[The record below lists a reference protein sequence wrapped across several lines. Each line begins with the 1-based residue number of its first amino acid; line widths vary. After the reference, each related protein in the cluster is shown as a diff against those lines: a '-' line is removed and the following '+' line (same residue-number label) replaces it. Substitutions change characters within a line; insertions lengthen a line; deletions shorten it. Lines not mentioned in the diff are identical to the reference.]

1 MMSLHIRSVNRC
13 LKIPI
18 MTTAAMLRLVVLLNA
33 SPRMYWYTIVK
44 QTPPGFVN
52 VGSSTIFVNTS
63 AANVLNI
70 RFNDQHP
77 ISAPSVCG
85 CLYRYFLLGS
95 ISRSVKEDTNNNDSE
110 DTNLVGSVT
119 VTL

>member
-1 MMSLHIRSVNRC
+1 MTDSNRNF
-13 LKIPI
+13 
-18 MTTAAMLRLVVLLNA
+18 TLNA
-33 SPRMYWYTIVK
+33 SPGMYRHTIVK
-44 QTPPGFVN
+44 QTPPGFLN
-52 VGSSTIFVNTS
+52 VGSKTISVNTS

-110 DTNLVGSVT
+110 DTNLVGGVT